1 MAASKTTS
9 TTVAGQALA
18 SSMQLGAGV
27 SLGGGSAANQA
38 LAGMATQAAAGH
50 SHGAATTAGGAGA
63 GPAAAGHAHAAGGG
77 HAGPQLALT
86 TKDDPRFL
94 KGTVGPASTKEGDAA
109 TVKGAASKKGKGFDG
124 REGQDVNDNDR
135 QQMNY
140 SVTDANFNPRLGLL
154 PANPDT
160 GKEMNYTQ
168 HTNTYNMAG
177 SLDYLPQMLRQTGD
191 TQRAA
196 LIESMNAKIVANQ
209 NAGIGT
215 KLGAAGAAYGVFKTQ
230 DPALQGVTAEELGAL
245 QSLKNI
251 PGTNMDL
258 KQYVI
263 SSKDVTGQNWARMHH
278 PESAWQMLAT
288 LLPYQQSGRM
298 TSEQMLVLAGDDGV
312 SGSGRLNGV
321 NNQDGKDSF
330 NDGEIEIWAMAAQMG
345 DDVVQAMMSG
355 HNHNDQSA
363 DALTNPNINK
373 IAGVKG
379 REASPER
386 AAAIAEVLRNGKVG
400 DAGDAKKDGTK
411 ADDKVLI
418 GKK

>member
-1 MAASKTTS
+1 
-9 TTVAGQALA
+9 
-18 SSMQLGAGV
+18 
-27 SLGGGSAANQA
+27 
-38 LAGMATQAAAGH
+38 
-50 SHGAATTAGGAGA
+50 
-63 GPAAAGHAHAAGGG
+63 HAAGGG

>member
-1 MAASKTTS
+1 
-9 TTVAGQALA
+9 
-18 SSMQLGAGV
+18 MQLGANP
-27 SLGGGSAANQA
+27 LGAAGRSAANQA
-38 LAGMATQAAAGH
+38 MAGMATQGGGAAAAAGGH
-50 SHGAATTAGGAGA
+50 SHGATAAGGAAAGA
-63 GPAAAGHAHAAGGG
+63 VAGAAGAPAAAGHH
-77 HAGPQLALT
+77 GPQLALT

-94 KGTVGPASTKEGDAA
+94 KGTVGPASTKEGDAP
-109 TVKGAASKKGKGFDG
+109 TVKGAAAKKGKGFDG

-160 GKEMNYTQ
+160 GQEMNYTQ

-209 NAGIGT
+209 NAGVGT
-215 KLGAAGAAYGVFKTQ
+215 KLGAAGFAYGVFQTQ

-245 QSLKNI
+245 QTLKSI
-251 PGTNMDL
+251 PGTNVDL
-258 KQYVI
+258 KAYVI

-288 LLPYQQSGRM
+288 LLPYQQQGRM

-312 SGSGRLNGV
+312 SGAGRLNGV
-321 NNQDGKDSF
+321 NNQDGDDSF
-330 NDGEIEIWAMAAQMG
+330 NDGEIEIYSLAASMG
-345 DDVVQAMMSG
+345 NDVFQAMMSG

-363 DALTNPNINK
+363 DALTTPNINK
-373 IAGVKG
+373 LAGVKG
-379 REASPER
+379 REATPER
-386 AAAIAEVLRNGKVG
+386 AAAIAELMRNGRVG
-400 DAGDAKKDGTK
+400 HEEHARDEGTK
-411 ADDKVLI
+411 ADDRVLI
-418 GKK
+418 GRR